1 MKYQSIIL
9 LFILLLSSL
18 NSALGNEKLTSI
30 NVVAQEWT
38 GQTNA
43 DGSGLYFEL
52 LKEIYTPVGITV
64 NTSIVPFE
72 RAVMMLRKKCTDASV
87 GFYSAEDAKIAGWY
101 FYITPQHP
109 IDFENVVAIFKKGSV
124 PKWKYPQSLT
134 NRKVTWIQGYTYEK
148 NIQADM
154 VYQPVSGHKQ
164 AWELLGMGRIDFYLE
179 SEVDATTSALENGV
193 DLSEYQFETL
203 WINNLYVPFSKT
215 AKGQQLMEIFDHRMV
230 VMRNTGELSKL
241 YKKWKK
247 SMPPS
252 Q

>member
-1 MKYQSIIL
+1 MKSQSIIL
-9 LFILLLSSL
+9 LIILFFSSL

-30 NVVAQEWT
+30 DVVAQEWT

-52 LKEIYTPVGITV
+52 LQKIYTPLGITV
-64 NTSIVPFE
+64 NTSIVPFD
-72 RAVMMLRKKCTDASV
+72 RAIMMLREKTTDASV

-124 PKWKYPQSLT
+124 TKWQYPQSLA
-134 NRKVTWIQGYTYEK
+134 NRKVAWIQGYTYEK

-154 VYQPVSGHKQ
+154 VYKPVSGHKQ

-179 SEVDATTSALENGV
+179 SEVDATASALENGV
-193 DLSEYQFETL
+193 DLGEYQFETL

-215 AKGQQLMEIFDHRMV
+215 AKGQQLVEIFDHRMAE
-230 VMRNTGELSKL
+230 MRNTGELPKL
-241 YKKWKK
+241 YKKWGRDV
-247 SMPPS
+247 PPS
-252 Q
+252 R